1 VYILDSIDVENS
13 IVNSASLVTIEL
25 DLNIAVFYR
34 IADLPVLFLS
44 PQQIIDY
51 STLSFNSTV
60 IPTVTYLP
68 VWKLI
73 NGTISFSTYSYS
85 LTQISAYANTS
96 VSALQ
101 LATFSSSI
109 NHVTGTGTNLLLDFA
124 VNDMFLANN
133 EFGTVSILFSNTE
146 MDIYVP
152 PSSPYTNVPA
162 YKIIAG
168 P

>member
-1 VYILDSIDVENS
+1 MSDITVS
-13 IVNSASLVTIEL
+13 
-25 DLNIAVFYR
+25 YR
-34 IADLPVLFLS
+34 IADLPILFLS
-44 PQQIIDY
+44 PQQIVDY

-60 IPTVTYLP
+60 IPTETYLI

-73 NGTISFSTYSYS
+73 QGTISFSTFLYSP
-85 LTQISAYANTS
+85 TQISVYANTQ

-101 LATFSSSI
+101 LATFSSSV
-109 NHVTGTGTNLLLDFA
+109 NHVIGTNTIFLSDFA
-124 VNDMFLANN
+124 VNDTFLANN
-133 EFGTVSILFSNTE
+133 EFGKVSILLSNTT